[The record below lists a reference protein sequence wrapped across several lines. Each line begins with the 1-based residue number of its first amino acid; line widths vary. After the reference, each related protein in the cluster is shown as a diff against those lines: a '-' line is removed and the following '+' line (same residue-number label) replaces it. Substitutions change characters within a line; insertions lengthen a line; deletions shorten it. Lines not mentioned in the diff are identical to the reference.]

1 VSGERWDAVDE
12 YVEQRLIG
20 EDTALAAAL
29 DASRE
34 AGLPQIAVT
43 PAQGKLLH
51 LLARVHGA
59 RRVLELGTLGGYSTI
74 WLARALPAD
83 GRLVTLEL
91 DERYARIAQQS
102 IDRAGVGERVEL
114 RVGPALDSL
123 RELVAEGAEDFDLVF
138 IDADKRSTPEYFS
151 ESMKLTRL
159 GGVIVVDNVVRAGAL
174 ADPGAEDPGV
184 QGMPRFHELL
194 AREPRVSATT
204 IQTVGA
210 KGYDGF
216 TFALV
221 VSRDTPAV

>member
-1 VSGERWDAVDE
+1 
-12 YVEQRLIG
+12 
-20 EDTALAAAL
+20 
-29 DASRE
+29 
-34 AGLPQIAVT
+34 
-43 PAQGKLLH
+43 
-51 LLARVHGA
+51 
-59 RRVLELGTLGGYSTI
+59 
-74 WLARALPAD
+74 
-83 GRLVTLEL
+83 VTLEL

-123 RELVAEGAEDFDLVF
+123 RELVAEAAEDFDLVF

-159 GGVIVVDNVVRAGAL
+159 GGVIVVDNVVRGGAL
-174 ADPGAEDPGV
+174 ADAGAEDPGV
-184 QGMPRFHELL
+184 QGMRRFHELL

-216 TFALV
+216 TFVLV